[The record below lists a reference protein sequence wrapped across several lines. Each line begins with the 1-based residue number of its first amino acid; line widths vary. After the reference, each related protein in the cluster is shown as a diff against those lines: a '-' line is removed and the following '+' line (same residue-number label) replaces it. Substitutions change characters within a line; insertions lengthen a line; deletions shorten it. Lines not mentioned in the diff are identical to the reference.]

1 MNNVS
6 IREILSKFPKT
17 RPPLPDEIRAIHNA
31 HYQKNREGLTPATSI
46 SQKMESWLHRRVAHD
61 VSALN
66 KSTLKNISTLEIG
79 AGSLNQLPYE
89 PDVGPYDIIEP
100 FIDLYK
106 DKSEL
111 SRIRNKYDDINQISL
126 DNKYDRITS
135 IATLEHIT
143 NLPEVIAKSALLL
156 SPEGKF
162 RAAIPNE
169 GTILWY
175 LGWKLTTGIEFK
187 IKYGL
192 DYQKLMEH
200 EHVNNSHEI
209 SEILRYFFKEVRTQS
224 FGFKKAL
231 AFYLFYDCQQPDLDR
246 CQSYLQNNS

>member
-1 MNNVS
+1 MNNIS

-17 RPPLPDEIRAIHNA
+17 RPHLPDEIRAIHNA
-31 HYQKNREGLTPATSI
+31 HYHKNREGLTPATSV
-46 SQKMESWLHRRVAHD
+46 SQRMESWLHRRVAHD
-61 VSALN
+61 VSILN
-66 KSTLKNISTLEIG
+66 TSTFKSISTLEIG

-89 PDVGPYDIIEP
+89 PNVGPYDIIEP

-106 DKSEL
+106 NKSEL
-111 SRIRNKYDDINQISL
+111 SRIRNKFDDIDQISL

-135 IATLEHIT
+135 IAALEHIT
-143 NLPEVIAKSALLL
+143 NLPEVVAKSALLL
-156 SPEGKF
+156 SPNGRF

-187 IKYGL
+187 LKYGL
-192 DYQKLMEH
+192 DYQKLMQH
-200 EHVNNSHEI
+200 EHVNNAHEI
-209 SEILRYFFKEVRTQS
+209 SKILSYFFKEVRTQS
-224 FGFKKAL
+224 FGLNQAL

-246 CQSYLQNNS
+246 CRSYLQSIS